1 MENKATVG
9 KLQHLK
15 FKIEVKFNV
24 GFDLQGRAY
33 NNQNFYHFLYDMI
46 CLKNKSWTRCYVGK
60 FEQFIVI
67 CEENWVMLENL
78 NSFPMYDFIHMSAMP
93 CAIVWIETSNAYVY
107 SHAYSIYVR
116 AKFNLYFANKSWY
129 SQQRQWSFITK

>member
-1 MENKATVG
+1 MENNATVG

-15 FKIEVKFNV
+15 FEIEVKFNV

-60 FEQFIVI
+60 FEQFNVI
-67 CEENWVMLENL
+67 CEENLSYVKK
-78 NSFPMYDFIHMSAMP
+78 FKFIP
-93 CAIVWIETSNAYVY
+93 NV
-107 SHAYSIYVR
+107 
-116 AKFNLYFANKSWY
+116 
-129 SQQRQWSFITK
+129 

>member
-46 CLKNKSWTRCYVGK
+46 CLKKQIMDKMLCWKIWTIYCYLWGK
-60 FEQFIVI
+60 LSYVKKFKFIPNV
-67 CEENWVMLENL
+67 
-78 NSFPMYDFIHMSAMP
+78 
-93 CAIVWIETSNAYVY
+93 
-107 SHAYSIYVR
+107 
-116 AKFNLYFANKSWY
+116 
-129 SQQRQWSFITK
+129 